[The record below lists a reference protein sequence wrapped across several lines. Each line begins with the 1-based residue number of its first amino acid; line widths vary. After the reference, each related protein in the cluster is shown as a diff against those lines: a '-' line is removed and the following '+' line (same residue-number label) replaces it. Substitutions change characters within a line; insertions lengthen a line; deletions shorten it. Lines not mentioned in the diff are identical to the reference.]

1 MAHGREGPDIVMTTR
16 YAGVSEIRAVSVHE
30 TDRTPDGSSAIDPLR
45 SHLNQILHGPKT
57 QQEAVKAMWESG
69 VKQPTTQAERP
80 FVQMAISASPSY
92 FAFEGGVVPGTW
104 DQVKLDA
111 WLEKTMHWLR
121 KEYGADLAHVSLHLD
136 EDTPHLHVLIIP
148 TYEKKKGRKPSRRVK
163 SGETEQAFADRLT
176 AWQADTETTRTAGRS
191 TSVYWSKKWCRRIAR
206 QSYHDAVSSLGLG
219 YGKDFVGEDEPSPE
233 RKETGTWVREQA
245 RKVEEEKLALEA
257 AKVQFDDERRQR
269 EAAAEDRAKLAEL
282 ERSYLRKQ
290 LNDEAAALEASK
302 TLLDDERQKLDD
314 KAEALDD
321 WGHSLNDRA
330 IDLDEREERLHKLET
345 RAERLLRRVMKVVTT
360 LRDRLGLPPSKS
372 VEDAISSLEAE
383 VEDRNAS
390 YDKGLKSS
398 AEDSG
403 PGF

>member
-245 RKVEEEKLALEA
+245 
-257 AKVQFDDERRQR
+257 AKVREDQAAVSQKAADLEERENRLLAEKAAFSEKKKAHFDAITVQ
-269 EAAAEDRAKLAEL
+269 AAAIKKAKEDI
-282 ERSYLRKQ
+282 
-290 LNDEAAALEASK
+290 SK
-302 TLLDDERQKLDD
+302 E
-314 KAEALDD
+314 
-321 WGHSLNDRA
+321 
-330 IDLDEREERLHKLET
+330 LDEREKELDERET
-345 RAERLLRRVMKVVTT
+345 RLAWLKDRVMGLV
-360 LRDRLGLPPSKS
+360 RAFGEAFGLPLPKRMQ
-372 VEDAISSLEAE
+372 DAVTALE
-383 VEDRNAS
+383 VEMSQRVTVQDPF
-390 YDKGLKSS
+390 LKS
-398 AEDSG
+398 AAKNTVDDTG
-403 PGF
+403 PSL